1 MRVNPP
7 VSSDP
12 AALDAGDP
20 ERRRSR
26 VVDIARAAQVSTAT
40 VDRVLNRRPGVR
52 DATVQRVLK
61 AASELD
67 YLPGPALYAALA
79 PQPLRLVFL
88 LPAGTNRF
96 IRMLGDM
103 VGYAQEHWAPFNV
116 QCRTVFIESFNP
128 HELAAALL
136 RHGQRCDGIAMMA
149 LEHPAV
155 REAVAELA
163 ARGLPVITL
172 ISDLSNSSRAAY
184 IGLDNRA
191 AGRTAGYL
199 IGRFIGGR
207 AAKVALIAGS
217 LSYSAHEEREAGFL
231 HVIDELFER
240 LDVVGLREGQD
251 DAEKNY
257 RQTRALLE
265 QHPELAGIYNIG
277 GASDG
282 VARALKEAG
291 REQKIVLIGHGLTPD
306 TRALLIDGSMDAVI
320 TQSPHTTLM
329 SCVRIFTNLR
339 DGHEVLSGV
348 ETTRSQVIFRENLP

>member
-1 MRVNPP
+1 MRVNPSNQ
-7 VSSDP
+7 SSEP
-12 AALDAGDP
+12 ADGTAA
-20 ERRRSR
+20 RAT
-26 VVDIARAAQVSTAT
+26 VADIARTAQVSTAT
-40 VDRVLNRRPGVR
+40 VDRVLNKRPGVR

-61 AASELD
+61 AAAGLG
-67 YLPGPALYAALA
+67 YLPERDLYAALA
-79 PQPLRLVFL
+79 PRPLRLVFL
-88 LPAGTNRF
+88 LPSGTNRF

-116 QCRTVFIESFNP
+116 VCRTELTESFNP
-128 HELAAALL
+128 EALAAALL
-136 RHGQRCDGIAMMA
+136 RLGGRCDGIAMMA

-155 REAVAELA
+155 REAVAALA
-163 ARGLPVITL
+163 ARGVPVVTL
-172 ISDLSNSSRAAY
+172 ISDLANSQRAAY

-199 IGRFIGGR
+199 IGRFIGPR

-217 LSYSAHEEREAGFL
+217 LRYSAHQEREAGFL
-231 HVIDELFER
+231 QVIDEMFEP
-240 LDVVGLREGQD
+240 LQVVGLREGQD
-251 DAEKNY
+251 DADKNY

-282 VARALKEAG
+282 VARALKEAQ
-291 REQKIVLIGHGLTPD
+291 RDQKVAFIGHGLTPD

-320 TQSPHTTLM
+320 TQSPHATLM

-339 DGHEVLSGV
+339 ERRDVLSGV
-348 ETTRSQVIFRENLP
+348 ETTRSVVIFRENLP